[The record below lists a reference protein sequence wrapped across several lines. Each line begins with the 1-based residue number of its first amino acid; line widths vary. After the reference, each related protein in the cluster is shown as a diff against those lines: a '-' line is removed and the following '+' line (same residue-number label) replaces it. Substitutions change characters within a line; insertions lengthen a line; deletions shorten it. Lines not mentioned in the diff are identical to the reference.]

1 MIHRRAQDQARR
13 GDGPKEVV
21 EIGLGGARALRAG
34 LGAEVLDDDLLDMPV
49 TAMQVSDG
57 EERFEALGA
66 RLADADQNAGG
77 ERNTAVRPRACS
89 VSRRASGRL
98 SGEP

>member
-1 MIHRRAQDQARR
+1 MAGPEDQARR
-13 GDGPKEVV
+13 GDGPQEVV

-34 LGAEVLDDDLLDMPV
+34 LGAEVLDDDFLDVPV
-49 TAMQVSDG
+49 TAMQVADG
-57 EERFEALGA
+57 EERLEPLGA
-66 RLADADQNAGG
+66 RLADADQDAGG
-77 ERNTAVRPRACS
+77 ERNTCSSPASRS